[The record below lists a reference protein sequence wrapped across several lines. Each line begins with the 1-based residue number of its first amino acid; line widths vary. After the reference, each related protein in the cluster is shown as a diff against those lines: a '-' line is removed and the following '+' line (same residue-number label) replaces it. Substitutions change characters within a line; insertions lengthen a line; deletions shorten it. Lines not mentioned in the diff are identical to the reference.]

1 MSRAMADDALRAQKA
16 SKNDIIFQNLAASR
30 IKNNNNSN
38 GLNTAEKQIY
48 AHHNQQVFIFY
59 IHKNISDK
67 SS

>member
-16 SKNDIIFQNLAASR
+16 SKNDIIFQNLAASP
-30 IKNNNNSN
+30 IKNNNSN
-38 GLNTAEKQIY
+38 GLNKAEKQIY

-59 IHKNISDK
+59 VHKNISDK